1 MTINYR
7 KQSRKIEKLQDRI
20 TTLEKNN
27 CALQSELASWM
38 NLKHEAAK
46 LNSSILSLSEELN
59 SIISNLNEN
68 SKKEIIELKKISD
81 LSTTIIHTASII
93 DSRIVYSDLELNSSL
108 INKQPR
114 FTSTL
119 YKKFDKARYVLYKT
133 ANEKKIK
140 IDFKNNSSYSIQAIK
155 AFDCVPFIILDNAIK
170 YSPRNNFIEVQFN
183 EGQHDLEI
191 IISSIGPK
199 VEKENL
205 PKLLDRGF
213 RAPNTEKLGVA
224 GEGLGLYIANQLCK
238 LHDIKLIANSDYTKG
253 INNINGIEYCTF
265 TITLKMEKVISE

>member
-1 MTINYR
+1 MSINYN
-7 KQSRKIEKLQDRI
+7 KQNRKISSLQDKL
-20 TTLEKNN
+20 TALEEKNST
-27 CALQSELASWM
+27 LQLELASWI
-38 NLKHEAAK
+38 NLKHETAK

-59 SIISNLNEN
+59 SIVSKLVESN
-68 SKKEIIELKKISD
+68 KKETDELKKISD

-119 YKKFDKARYVLYKT
+119 YKKFDKARYVLYKS
-133 ANEKKIK
+133 ASEKKIK

-183 EGQHDLEI
+183 EGPHDLEI
-191 IISSIGPK
+191 IVSSIGPK
-199 VEKENL
+199 VEEKHL
-205 PKLLDRGF
+205 SKLLNRGY

-224 GEGLGLYIANQLCK
+224 GEGLGLYIAHQLCD
-238 LHDIKLIANSDYTKG
+238 LHDIKLIPNSEYTKG
-253 INNINGIEYCTF
+253 VNNINNIEYCTF
-265 TITLKMEKVISE
+265 TITLKMEKIISE